1 MANRLKQLCV
11 LNPPETRLVR
21 SMDLV
26 KTLCRPLMSAR
37 SSSIT
42 VRLGRDHEKVFRV
55 VIDGGRIE
63 CSPLEGVEDERFQ
76 WP

>member
-26 KTLCRPLMSAR
+26 RTLCRPLMSAG
-37 SSSIT
+37 SSGIT
-42 VRLGRDHEKVFRV
+42 VRLGRDHKKVFRA
-55 VIDGGRIE
+55 VIEGGRIE
-63 CSPLEGVEDERFQ
+63 CFPLEEAEDERFQ